1 MPNKLRNPPLI
12 WIGDICHCPDEACPW
27 TGTSRNSYPRHRNE
41 KHGHSKKFLCRRCGA
56 GFPRKDNHH
65 RHAGQCKGKKK
76 NMERRGRK
84 TNGVTPLEVMRALPG
99 APEEDIQGLMEM
111 VDQGEA
117 NNAQLRANSLLLE
130 AELRGLRERN
140 GAAVSVS
147 TQTKELSQTGEDGKQ
162 LHEFRAAFKEVGRWL
177 HQVERKLERESED
190 RQLGEQIL
198 ELKPKVKNLGDMAVI
213 ILEKFTS
220 QRFDVESEMK
230 KLGQRW
236 ETVVSKMDM
245 RQQISLVGEEQ
256 INTTI
261 SQLVIPAP
269 AAELE
274 EIMTL
279 PEEPCQTDPTPLK
292 RSLPPDQSSPKRSLL
307 THPDEPVST
316 GSSQGT
322 VTISSSSI
330 ETVSIIPR
338 PVGVMILSTAPVKPR
353 SPPPPPNEGL
363 VDRTVPAELSNKVAR
378 VREAVSSV
386 QKQLGMSLLTGKKFE
401 KIEQQGKTL
410 DRVKRALETLKPLVE
425 KTEKELKLVSGSL
438 STEYFEKVTSQGEKC
453 HEEWVKVN
461 HVYHDKRRVWVEAKQ
476 ELDTFGIMIKEG
488 RDWLEEKENLT
499 MTWKQ
504 VSPRS

>member
-1 MPNKLRNPPLI
+1 
-12 WIGDICHCPDEACPW
+12 
-27 TGTSRNSYPRHRNE
+27 
-41 KHGHSKKFLCRRCGA
+41 
-56 GFPRKDNHH
+56 
-65 RHAGQCKGKKK
+65 
-76 NMERRGRK
+76 MERRGRK
-84 TNGVTPLEVMRALPG
+84 PAGVTNLELMRALPG
-99 APEEDIQGLMEM
+99 APEEDIEGLMEM

-117 NNAQLRANSLLLE
+117 NNAQLRAE
-130 AELRGLRERN
+130 IRGLRMRN

-147 TQTKELSQTGEDGKQ
+147 TQTEE
-162 LHEFRAAFKEVGRWL
+162 LHEFREAFKEVSRWL
-177 HQVERKLERESED
+177 DQAERKLERESED
-190 RQLGEQIL
+190 RLLGEQMMK
-198 ELKPKVKNLGDMAVI
+198 LKPKVKNLGDMAVQ

-220 QRFDVESEMK
+220 HRFDVESEMET
-230 KLGQRW
+230 LGQRW

-245 RQQISLVGEEQ
+245 RQQISPVGEEQ

-269 AAELE
+269 VAELE
-274 EIMTL
+274 EMMTL
-279 PEEPCQTDPTPLK
+279 PEEPCQMVPTPLK

-307 THPDEPVST
+307 TPPDEPVST
-316 GSSQGT
+316 GSSQDT
-322 VTISSSSI
+322 VTISSTSI

-338 PVGVMILSTAPVKPR
+338 PVGAMILPTAPVKPI
-353 SPPPPPNEGL
+353 SPPPPPSEGL

-378 VREAVSSV
+378 VREAVSAV

-438 STEYFEKVTSQGEKC
+438 PTEYFEKVTSQGDKC
-453 HEEWVKVN
+453 HEEWVNVN
-461 HVYHDKRRVWVEAKQ
+461 HVYHDKMRVWVEAKQ